1 MHLNLHVTYSCTFI
15 HMYLQ
20 FFIFWYI
27 VVGAFL
33 IVFFSLSPSLSF
45 FQLVASWHLNKSPF
59 HPRTLFVL
67 RHLLLLLILP
77 LPLFSSMM
85 TKPERTF
92 RRTFLDEIF
101 IWNAKPFCQISLTLT
116 YPLSSTIGVGSHS
129 VTSWSLVPPW
139 SYRSSTPI
147 CTDSI
152 IQHLILSLTFEVC
165 SL

>member
-1 MHLNLHVTYSCTFI
+1 MHFHAYVPSS
-15 HMYLQ
+15 
-20 FFIFWYI
+20 FFILIYCLI
-27 VVGAFL
+27 GDFL
-33 IVFFSLSPSLSF
+33 IVYLFPSLSF

-116 YPLSSTIGVGSHS
+116 YPLSSTIGVGSHF
-129 VTSWSLVPPW
+129 VTSWSLVPP
-139 SYRSSTPI
+139 
-147 CTDSI
+147 
-152 IQHLILSLTFEVC
+152 
-165 SL
+165 